1 MATRKRAAKK
11 PVKRTNSQIAAAQK
25 ATSDARKARAAAVQ
39 KKAERGKA
47 QPAKTPD
54 KNQAKL
60 SAGNPPL
67 TDPKLKAAQ
76 DSVNSR
82 NSDVLGKSTLQQ
94 NSRPGSGDNSTENTF
109 RAAQQAA
116 AKTGNLLAGLS
127 LGQSQTKSRLADP
140 SLYGTN
146 DANRAKNITERS
158 AAAAE
163 DKRQQAIKAKG
174 QAVWMGTTKK
184 TIKLPNRGPQRFDE
198 NGSTTSTQ
206 TVSLEDVKTKDE
218 LMSWLA
224 DEKTFNQIKKRM
236 TDSGIAV
243 QNYDDVQKLWTQVVD
258 DAATY
263 YTTTGKKVT
272 PWALI
277 SLRGKSM
284 VNGRPAPKTT
294 TSTSIDEMDPAQAK
308 VMIKNSL
315 SNLLGRDPRKEEIE
329 DFIAKAQTIAR
340 QNPQITKTTTQY
352 DIAGDPIS
360 QSSTSSGGSDVVTAK
375 AQLAAEEQAKQSEDY
390 AAYQGAGVYMPWLM
404 DALSAPV

>member
-11 PVKRTNSQIAAAQK
+11 ATPKRTNSNIAAAQK
-25 ATSDARKARAAAVQ
+25 ATSEARKARAAEVA
-39 KKAERGKA
+39 KKAEKGSGPK
-47 QPAKTPD
+47 KGNLYPD
-54 KNQAKL
+54 KNNSQL
-60 SAGNPPL
+60 TAGAPPL
-67 TDPKLKAAQ
+67 TDPKLQAAQ
-76 DSVNSR
+76 AAVDPHR
-82 NSDVLGKSTLQQ
+82 QRQPTLEQ
-94 NSRPGSGDNSTENTF
+94 NTRPSGTSSADRTF
-109 RAAQQAA
+109 QAGQQAA
-116 AKTGNLLAGLS
+116 AKTGSLLAGLS
-127 LGQSQTKSRLADP
+127 LQNAQQKKSPLADP

-146 DANRAKNITERS
+146 DAKRAQNLTARS
-158 AAAAE
+158 AAYAE
-163 DKRQQAIKAKG
+163 SQRQLAIKNKG
-174 QAVWMGTTKK
+174 QAVWMGSTKK
-184 TIKLPNRGPQRFDE
+184 TVKLPNTGPERFDE
-198 NGSTTSTQ
+198 NGSTTSSQ
-206 TVSLEDVKTKDE
+206 TVSIEDVKTKDE

-224 DEKTFNQIKKRM
+224 DDKTFNQIKKRM

-243 QNYDDVQKLWTQVVD
+243 QNYDDVAKLWSNVVD
-258 DAATY
+258 QAAAT

-294 TSTSIDEMDPAQAK
+294 TSSNIEEMDPAQAK

-315 SNLLGRDPRKEEIE
+315 SNLLGRDPRTDEIE
-329 DFIAKAQTIAR
+329 DFIAKAQTIAK
-340 QNPQITKTTTQY
+340 QNPQLTKTTTQY

-360 QSSTSSGGSDVVTAK
+360 QSSVSSGGQDVVTAK